1 MSRPKNAMEIFKH
14 LEKTNCRECGEKSCL
29 AFAGAVFTGAK
40 AIEACPRV
48 DEATRALFQGG
59 RGETGDNG
67 EIYFATLKKAMRTCD
82 FDEAALRL
90 GGRVVADRLVLKVL
104 GKDYGVDHQ
113 GIFHT
118 DLHVNPF
125 LGVPFL
131 NHVLHGKGVAPNGE
145 WVSYRDIPGGREQ
158 YNLFSRRCE
167 TNMKRLADSHTG
179 LFDDLV
185 HLFDAK
191 AVEARFRSDISVVL
205 HFFPTV
211 PMMICYWNDQDDLG
225 SSLNVFFDRTAIE
238 NVDADSLFY
247 LGTGFTYMLERLAL
261 RHG

>member
-14 LEKTNCRECGEKSCL
+14 LEKSNCRECGEKSCL

-40 AIEACPRV
+40 SIDACPRA
-48 DEATRALFQGG
+48 DEATRALFRGG
-59 RGETGDNG
+59 AGETGDNG
-67 EIYFATLKKAMRTCD
+67 DIYLAALQEKMGTCD
-82 FDEAALRL
+82 FDEASRRIGATLSGEVL
-90 GGRVVADRLVLKVL
+90 TLKVL
-104 GKDYGVDHQ
+104 GKDVGVDHQ
-113 GIFHT
+113 GRFHT
-118 DLHVNPF
+118 DLHVNPY

-131 NHVLHGKGVAPNGE
+131 NHVLDGKGVPAKGQ

-158 YNLFSRRCE
+158 YNLFHRRCE
-167 TNMKRLADSHTG
+167 ENLLRLADGHTG

-191 AVEARFRSDISVVL
+191 EVPPQFQSDISVVL

-211 PMMICYWNDQDDLG
+211 PFMICYCNDQDGLG
-225 SSLNVFFDRTAIE
+225 SAVNVYYDSTAIE
-238 NVDADSLFY
+238 NVDAESLFY
-247 LGTGFTYMLERLAL
+247 LGVGFTYMLERLAL